1 MNSPVFIE
9 IVWRDY
15 AAKSVTDS
23 LDLTR
28 ILSNLLLGLCYA
40 RREVGEPLGFL

>member
-1 MNSPVFIE
+1 MNSPVLIE

-23 LDLTR
+23 LDLTK
-28 ILSNLLLGLCYA
+28 ILSNLLLGYVTA
-40 RREVGEPLGFL
+40 RREGGEPLGFF